1 MARDRERNTATAR
14 GPVDSHVCCV
24 APGSCD
30 DLPVSSTRDLRVVAL
45 GDSFVAGVGDPDCR
59 GWFGR
64 LVAAVGRQGVPTTA
78 YNLGI
83 RRDTSS
89 DVLARW
95 ERETGARRA
104 PGCDERLVLSFG
116 VNDGVEEDGRC
127 RVEPD
132 VTVANL
138 TRLLAGADVAGLP
151 AFVVGPPPV
160 ADAAVNR
167 RVRDLTARFHGVC
180 DTAGVPFVDVV
191 DALSADE
198 VWTTGVRD
206 GDGAH
211 PGADGYDRLARL
223 AMPAWLAWIGP
234 SR

>member
-1 MARDRERNTATAR
+1 MN
-14 GPVDSHVCCV
+14 DS
-24 APGSCD
+24 
-30 DLPVSSTRDLRVVAL
+30 
-45 GDSFVAGVGDPDCR
+45 
-59 GWFGR
+59 
-64 LVAAVGRQGVPTTA
+64 
-78 YNLGI
+78 
-83 RRDTSS
+83 
-89 DVLARW
+89 
-95 ERETGARRA
+95 
-104 PGCDERLVLSFG
+104 
-116 VNDGVEEDGRC
+116 VEEDGRC

-138 TRLLAGADVAGLP
+138 ARLLSGAEAAGLP

-160 ADAAVNR
+160 ADATVNR

-223 AMPAWLAWIGP
+223 AMPAWLSWTGP
-234 SR
+234 FR